1 MATVVNADIYKQID
15 RINKRLENIL
25 KQADKLESDYLVN
38 KYQDVLN
45 AAIPSD
51 FLRTGKYGLSI
62 SKSKAAQQTLTQ
74 EQLDRLEALPT
85 PGDFEAEI
93 LKNTAEEYGES
104 VEDVTIEEM
113 REYMDDVETVR
124 NAEDNHGHIQYSEE
138 YSQFMQEKGSKSY
151 SELAEVVRNYERS
164 LNQESN
170 AKRQVTSNYDSEHA
184 NSLSKRKAG
193 RSTSDRVR

>member
-1 MATVVNADIYKQID
+1 MATVVNLDIYKQID

-25 KQADKLESDYLVN
+25 KQANKLESDYLVN

-51 FLRTGKYGLSI
+51 FLRTGKYGLNI

-138 YSQFMQEKGSKSY
+138 YSQFMQKKGSKSY

-184 NSLSKRKAG
+184 NNLSKRKAG